1 MAKRKSK
8 VHTIKTTRAAE
19 KIKLLDQL
27 TDEMAY
33 GDYNPNVGMAII
45 KGCEAVFKSA
55 FILSNHQKLR
65 KETPYTHFFD
75 EEIEVETNREL
86 KIRKLKTEE

>member
-1 MAKRKSK
+1 MAKRKPK
-8 VHTIKTTRAAE
+8 IHTVKSTRAQE
-19 KIKLLDQL
+19 KIKLLDEI

-33 GDYNPNVGMAII
+33 GDYNPHIGMAII

-75 EEIEVETNREL
+75 EEIEVDTN
-86 KIRKLKTEE
+86 RKLKIKE